1 MYRYICILLVL
12 CGLQSMAQSS
22 KGSLKV
28 CRLTVDLIEETDVVF
43 SNGSVTNIPIS
54 DFDFNDPNLQV
65 AEISTTRPHFGWQ
78 IVSKNKETFQ
88 SQYRLLVATSPDL
101 LAEGSADI
109 WDSGIVD
116 DRNSTGVEYQ
126 GRPLSPGS
134 IYYYT
139 VKVYDQKQRCSEYA
153 EPKGF
158 VVSTEPDEASALLPL
173 QKSDQMPV
181 LITHPRRTLM
191 LDFGKDAFSQIKFHF
206 SNVMPNQVVTIRLGE
221 VADSNGVVIKP
232 GGSRRYASYQ
242 LTLDSVRSF
251 YEFTIRNDKR
261 NTNPN
266 ENESGVSPIFMPNYI
281 GQVFPFRYCQIEGY
295 NGAFLYRDAVRSSV
309 SYPFDEMAS
318 DFYSSDTILNQ
329 LWDLSKHSLRTTT
342 FAGLFVDGDRER
354 IPYETATL
362 INQLSHYS
370 VDYHYSI
377 ARATLEHLINNPTNQ
392 TEGILQTLFIAWN
405 DYLYSGDDRI
415 LKKYYP
421 VLKDKTL
428 MFLRSDDGLIRT
440 GNKITNLE
448 HLQRVNF
455 RGREIRDLIDA
466 PECETDGYE
475 RGVCNTVV
483 NAFHYKAL
491 LLLADI
497 ANAIG
502 NRFDADNYIDMA
514 SATRN
519 SINAML
525 TDSCGFYIDNLATSH
540 TSLHA
545 NLFPLAFGIV
555 DNESRG
561 FVKNFVQSKG
571 MACSVYGAQYLF
583 DALYDNGLADS
594 AFKLLTD
601 TTKRSFYNM
610 IRSGSTITTE
620 AWDMEFKPD
629 QDWNHA
635 WGASPANIIVRKIM
649 GVEPLSPGFAS
660 LSVAPKPSTLQH
672 ADITVPTPRGS
683 VCVSFENTAKKFD
696 LRVSVPPNCR
706 AKITLPYSQQ
716 TMWVGSGKHHFSES
730 RK

>member
-1 MYRYICILLVL
+1 MYRYLCILLVL

-22 KGSLKV
+22 KGSLRV

-43 SNGSVTNIPIS
+43 SNGVVTQRPIS
-54 DFDFNDPNLQV
+54 DFDFNDPTLQV
-65 AEISTTRPHFGWQ
+65 AEINTTRPNFGWQ

-88 SQYRLLVATSPDL
+88 TKYRLLVATSPDL
-101 LAEGSADI
+101 LKEGDADI

-134 IYYYT
+134 LYYFT

-153 EPKGF
+153 APKGF
-158 VVSTEPDEASALLPL
+158 VVSTEPDEAGALLPL
-173 QKSDQMPV
+173 QKSEQMPKI
-181 LITHPRRTLM
+181 ITHPRRTLM
-191 LDFGKDAFSQIKFHF
+191 LDFGNDAFGQIKLHF
-206 SNVMPNQVVTIRLGE
+206 SNVIPNQTVTIRLGE
-221 VADSNGVVIKP
+221 MADSNGVVTKP

-242 LTLDSVRSF
+242 LTLDSVRAF
-251 YEFTIRNDKR
+251 YEFNLRKDKR

-281 GQVFPFRYCQIEGY
+281 GEVFPFRYCQILGY
-295 NGAFLYRDAVRSSV
+295 NGSFLYRDAVRSSV
-309 SYPFDEMAS
+309 SYPFDDAAS

-329 LWDLSKHSLRTTT
+329 LWDLSKHTLRTTT
-342 FAGLFVDGDRER
+342 FCGLFVDGDRER
-354 IPYETATL
+354 IPYETSTL
-362 INQLSHYS
+362 INQLSHYA

-377 ARATLEHLINNPTNQ
+377 ARGTLEHLINNPTYQ
-392 TEGILQTLFIAWN
+392 TEGIMQTLFIAWN
-405 DYLYSGDDRI
+405 DYLYTGDDRV

-440 GNKITNLE
+440 GNKITDLE

-455 RGREIRDLIDA
+455 RGREIRDLIDM
-466 PECETDGYE
+466 PKSETDGYE

-491 LLLADI
+491 MLLADI

-502 NRFDADNYIDMA
+502 NRFDADNYTDMA
-514 SATRN
+514 RVTKN

-525 TDSCGFYIDNLATSH
+525 TDSCGFYIDNLASSH

-555 DNESRG
+555 DNNSLS
-561 FVKNFVQSKG
+561 FVKNFVQSRG
-571 MACSVYGAQYLF
+571 MACSVYGAQFLL
-583 DALYDNGLADS
+583 DALYDSGLADS
-594 AFKLLTD
+594 AYSLLTD

-620 AWDMEFKPD
+620 TWDKDIKPD

-660 LSVAPKPSTLQH
+660 LSVAPKPSKLQH
-672 ADITVPTPRGS
+672 ADITVPTPRGP
-683 VCVSFENTAKKFD
+683 VCVSFENTEKKFD
-696 LRVSVPPNCR
+696 MRVSVPPICC
-706 AKITLPYSQQ
+706 AKVTLPYSRQ